1 MLKFFIDK
9 EFRKDLEFSEK
20 IYTFFFSPSCG
31 PCREIYS
38 QVEDFGKN
46 TDNLVYFIHEE
57 EGKELQEQL
66 NVTAYPSMVLIQDKK
81 ITRAGL
87 GAEEVL
93 NIINGKSDN

>member
-1 MLKFFIDK
+1 MLKFFIDE
-9 EFRKDLEFSEK
+9 EFRKDLESNEI

-46 TDNLVYFIHEE
+46 TNSLVYFVHEE

-66 NVTAYPSMVLIQDKK
+66 NVTAYPSIILIQNKK
-81 ITRAGL
+81 IARAGL

-93 NIINGKSDN
+93 NIINGKSNN